1 MVIGTDLSV
10 PSAQLPLSYFIKLW
24 LTKGFYWKME
34 AFFCSQVTKYSLSID
49 LTELT
54 HQFCSVLFNTK
65 ILRETKPFRD
75 LHDKKVRL
83 S

>member
-10 PSAQLPLSYFIKLW
+10 PSTQLPLSHFMKLW
-24 LTKGFYWKME
+24 LTKGCYWKME
-34 AFFCSQVTKYSLSID
+34 VFFFPQVTKYSLNID

-54 HQFCSVLFNTK
+54 HQFYSVFFNTK

-83 S
+83 C